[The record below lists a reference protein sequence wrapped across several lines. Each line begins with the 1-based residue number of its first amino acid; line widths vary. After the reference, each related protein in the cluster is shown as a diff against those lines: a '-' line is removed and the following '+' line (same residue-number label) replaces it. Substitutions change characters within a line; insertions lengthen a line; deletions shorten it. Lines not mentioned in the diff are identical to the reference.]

1 MNLDEKRVI
10 IKNLL
15 TDIEPEKPGNIQMKL
30 REIQDFMDAEYGRFL
45 YKLFLKEWEIIQAN
59 ELLVKFEEEHSDS
72 LVLLI
77 QNEDQR
83 MQLKELNDRLNDLII
98 MHQKDMLMA
107 ANVQRNLFIS
117 NPPVVSNCEAS
128 YHYQPCASVSGD
140 FFDFYTNRVM
150 NILEGVALADVS
162 GHGIASSLITVLAK
176 PIFFRE
182 FANNP
187 DIPINSLLDRI
198 NSKLILQMEASE
210 NYLTGVLLRIK
221 GYTVEYTNSAH
232 PDIIHYDSVK
242 KISTRV
248 RLPDG
253 AIQGG
258 VMGLSIAALPFK
270 AHSFTVNK
278 GDILVLYTDCFTESH
293 NPEGA
298 EYGEEGVLKSLNG
311 CGGLSAQLTR
321 ERLVNE
327 FYSFTGT
334 KTLKDDLSVLVIK
347 FN

>member
-1 MNLDEKRVI
+1 MNLYEKRKI
-10 IKNLL
+10 IKKFLS
-15 TDIEPEKPGNIQMKL
+15 DIRPDQAGDIHMKL
-30 REIQDFMDAEYGRFL
+30 LEIQDFIDGEYGRYL
-45 YKLFLKEWEIIQAN
+45 YRLFLKEWEIVQAN
-59 ELLVKFEEEHSDS
+59 ELLIKFEEEHSDS

-83 MQLKELNDRLNDLII
+83 MQLKDLNDRLNDLIV

-117 NPPVVSNCEAS
+117 SPPAVSNCDVS

-140 FFDFYTNRVM
+140 FFDFYTNREM

-187 DIPINSLLDRI
+187 DMPINSLLDRI
-198 NSKLILQMEASE
+198 NRKLILQMEASE
-210 NYLTGVLLRIK
+210 NYLTGVLLRID
-221 GYTVEYTNSAH
+221 GYRVEYTNSAH
-232 PDIIHYDSVK
+232 PDIIHFDSEK
-242 KISTRV
+242 KISSRV
-248 RLPDG
+248 RPHDSD
-253 AIQGG
+253 IQGS

-270 AHSFTVNK
+270 AYTFDVKK
-278 GDILVLYTDCFTESH
+278 GDILVLYTDCFTESQ
-293 NPEGA
+293 NSDGV
-298 EYGEEGVLKSLNG
+298 EYGEESVMKSLNSCG
-311 CGGLSAQLTR
+311 CLSAEMTR
-321 ERLVNE
+321 EHLVNE
-327 FYSFTGT
+327 FYSFAGMETF
-334 KTLKDDLSVLVIK
+334 KDDLSILVIK